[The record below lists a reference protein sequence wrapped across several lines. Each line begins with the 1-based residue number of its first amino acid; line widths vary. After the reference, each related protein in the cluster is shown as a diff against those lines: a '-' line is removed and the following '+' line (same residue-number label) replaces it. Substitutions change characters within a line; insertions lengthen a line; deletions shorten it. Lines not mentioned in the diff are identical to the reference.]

1 MPGEVLHLRK
11 PLFQHGEG
19 FLFLLSGVQ
28 RGNAG
33 ENRFNGPRLFGEV
46 DRLFEQ
52 PGGDMLPARL
62 AGAFPT
68 LQVGVLLHHTGVKIV
83 LPLRQIGPVADN
95 FFGAQAVVLCQRH
108 KDQVQMGRFF
118 IHVYHSRNDVLPAHP
133 VNEEVRRPLE
143 VGRYLLWGLAL
154 EKLRAGGNQRVHKP
168 SAVLAG
174 AASGLLDA
182 ALNEMV
188 VAAIR
193 LDDVEIV
200 LAPVVAV
207 LTGNLKWRSQT
218 AYLFIKGAIIA
229 EEMEAAPDHIDFSE
243 NQWKQIQEAQK
254 EYFEDQEIVGWF
266 FSQPQLLLKVS
277 EVMLKVH
284 MKHFGGEKVLML
296 MEPQEREDAF
306 FRYENNE
313 MVRLGGYYLYYEK
326 NPGMQTYMID
336 KNEELQPE
344 PQEKYED
351 QAVKD
356 FRKIIADKK
365 ETRKEPAAPSVFSYG
380 LTACLAIAVLTVGV
394 NFYRSYQNVKQN
406 EKESATVSSVIVEE
420 ITPSPVVG
428 TSNNEAVRQHKQY
441 RTDTIQ
447 NDAGKNKKNNE
458 KNDEENNQSTSEKEN
473 SEKKNNTSEKKISAE
488 QTDTE
493 QKSDKTEQLP
503 DVKTEKADKT
513 EQIYQQEADERKAQ
527 KRVREAVQK
536 ENSEAAGKAHESY
549 VIQPGD
555 TLFQISMDRYGSIEA
570 ISQICKLNGM
580 SADEIIYP
588 GQVIVLP

>member
-1 MPGEVLHLRK
+1 MIEVIYKDESQEGQNGEEPFGL
-11 PLFQHGEG
+11 
-19 FLFLLSGVQ
+19 
-28 RGNAG
+28 
-33 ENRFNGPRLFGEV
+33 PRN
-46 DRLFEQ
+46 
-52 PGGDMLPARL
+52 
-62 AGAFPT
+62 
-68 LQVGVLLHHTGVKIV
+68 I
-83 LPLRQIGPVADN
+83 RQIGLAAEDY
-95 FFGAQAVVLCQRH
+95 RIYME
-108 KDQVQMGRFF
+108 DY
-118 IHVYHSRNDVLPAHP
+118 VYTFL
-133 VNEEVRRPLE
+133 VR
-143 VGRYLLWGLAL
+143 LARTEDSL
-154 EKLRAGGNQRVHKP
+154 GEAKTR
-168 SAVLAG
+168 
-174 AASGLLDA
+174 
-182 ALNEMV
+182 
-188 VAAIR
+188 
-193 LDDVEIV
+193 
-200 LAPVVAV
+200 VAV

-296 MEPQEREDAF
+296 M
-306 FRYENNE
+306 
-313 MVRLGGYYLYYEK
+313 
-326 NPGMQTYMID
+326 
-336 KNEELQPE
+336 E

-458 KNDEENNQSTSEKEN
+458 ENDEENNQSTSEKEN

>member
-1 MPGEVLHLRK
+1 MIEVIYKEEQAEQDGAQETFAMPRNV
-11 PLFQHGEG
+11 
-19 FLFLLSGVQ
+19 
-28 RGNAG
+28 
-33 ENRFNGPRLFGEV
+33 
-46 DRLFEQ
+46 
-52 PGGDMLPARL
+52 
-62 AGAFPT
+62 
-68 LQVGVLLHHTGVKIV
+68 
-83 LPLRQIGPVADN
+83 RQIGLANGNYRIYVEDY
-95 FFGAQAVVLCQRH
+95 
-108 KDQVQMGRFF
+108 
-118 IHVYHSRNDVLPAHP
+118 VYTFLKRLS
-133 VNEEVRRPLE
+133 EEEGER
-143 VGRYLLWGLAL
+143 GKA
-154 EKLRAGGNQRVHKP
+154 
-168 SAVLAG
+168 
-174 AASGLLDA
+174 
-182 ALNEMV
+182 
-188 VAAIR
+188 
-193 LDDVEIV
+193 
-200 LAPVVAV
+200 AV
-207 LTGNLKWRSQT
+207 LTGEIKWT
-218 AYLFIKGAIIA
+218 ADMTCVFVKGGLAA
-229 EEMEAAPDHIDFSE
+229 DEMEATVEHIDFSE
-243 NQWKQIQEAQK
+243 EIWQKLQENK
-254 EYFEDQEIVGWF
+254 EKYFPDQEIVGWF
-266 FSQPQLLLKVS
+266 FAQHQVAVEITDLLVKAHLRY
-277 EVMLKVH
+277 
-284 MKHFGGEKVLML
+284 FGGEKILML
-296 MEPQEREDAF
+296 MEPVECDEAF
-306 FRYENNE
+306 FRYDGGT
-313 MVRLGGYYLYYEK
+313 MVKVEGYYIYYEK

-441 RTDTIQ
+441 RTDIIQ
-447 NDAGKNKKNNE
+447 NDAGKNKKNN
-458 KNDEENNQSTSEKEN
+458 EENNQSTSEKEN

>member
-1 MPGEVLHLRK
+1 MIEVIYKDESQEGRNGEEPFGL
-11 PLFQHGEG
+11 
-19 FLFLLSGVQ
+19 
-28 RGNAG
+28 
-33 ENRFNGPRLFGEV
+33 PRN
-46 DRLFEQ
+46 
-52 PGGDMLPARL
+52 
-62 AGAFPT
+62 
-68 LQVGVLLHHTGVKIV
+68 I
-83 LPLRQIGPVADN
+83 RQIGLAAEDY
-95 FFGAQAVVLCQRH
+95 RIYME
-108 KDQVQMGRFF
+108 DY
-118 IHVYHSRNDVLPAHP
+118 VYTFL
-133 VNEEVRRPLE
+133 VR
-143 VGRYLLWGLAL
+143 LARTEDSL
-154 EKLRAGGNQRVHKP
+154 GEAKTR
-168 SAVLAG
+168 
-174 AASGLLDA
+174 
-182 ALNEMV
+182 
-188 VAAIR
+188 
-193 LDDVEIV
+193 
-200 LAPVVAV
+200 VAV

-277 EVMLKVH
+277 EVMSKVH

-380 LTACLAIAVLTVGV
+380 LTACLAIAVLTVGM
-394 NFYRSYQNVKQN
+394 NFYRNYQRADRTG
-406 EKESATVSSVIVEE
+406 EESATVSSVIVEE
-420 ITPSPVVG
+420 ITPSPAIQSE
-428 TSNNEAVRQHKQY
+428 TDMSTQNN
-441 RTDTIQ
+441 TDTSE
-447 NDAGKNKKNNE
+447 NE
-458 KNDEENNQSTSEKEN
+458 KKDSGTPNNASDVSGDTAWNDPQEESRTHIRKLSGAEKQTSTVQEETKV
-473 SEKKNNTSEKKISAE
+473 
-488 QTDTE
+488 
-493 QKSDKTEQLP
+493 KSDKTEQVP
-503 DVKTEKADKT
+503 VSKTEKSDKT
-513 EQIYQQEADERKAQ
+513 EQIYQQESDERKAQ
-527 KRVREAVQK
+527 KRVREAAQK
-536 ENSEAAGKAHESY
+536 ENREAAGQIHESY

-555 TLFQISMDRYGSIEA
+555 TLYQICMNRYGNIEA
-570 ISQICKLNGM
+570 LSQLCQLNGM
-580 SADEIIYP
+580 SADETIYP

>member
-1 MPGEVLHLRK
+1 MEK
-11 PLFQHGEG
+11 Q
-19 FLFLLSGVQ
+19 
-28 RGNAG
+28 
-33 ENRFNGPRLFGEV
+33 
-46 DRLFEQ
+46 
-52 PGGDMLPARL
+52 
-62 AGAFPT
+62 FPKN
-68 LQVGVLLHHTGVKIV
+68 V
-83 LPLRQIGPVADN
+83 RQIGNVCDEPKIYVEDYVDTYLNQLRQKALDN
-95 FFGAQAVVLCQRH
+95 PAGAVLMGERHEQEGQEVVYILGAL
-108 KDQVQMGRFF
+108 QMK
-118 IHVYHSRNDVLPAHP
+118 
-133 VNEEVRRPLE
+133 ELE
-143 VGRYLLWGLAL
+143 VNGNDILIREDIWEYIEE
-154 EKLRAGGNQRVHKP
+154 EK
-168 SAVLAG
+168 
-174 AASGLLDA
+174 
-182 ALNEMV
+182 
-188 VAAIR
+188 
-193 LDDVEIV
+193 
-200 LAPVVAV
+200 
-207 LTGNLKWRSQT
+207 
-218 AYLFIKGAIIA
+218 
-229 EEMEAAPDHIDFSE
+229 
-243 NQWKQIQEAQK
+243 K
-254 EYFEDQEIVGWF
+254 EYFPSQEIVGWCLIETGH
-266 FSQPQLLLKVS
+266 PMGLNKGVS
-277 EVMLKVH
+277 RIH
-284 MKHFGGEKVLML
+284 MKHFAKDNSVFIWKDALEAEEIFYAYKYGELMQMGGH
-296 MEPQEREDAF
+296 
-306 FRYENNE
+306 YI
-313 MVRLGGYYLYYEK
+313 YYEK
-326 NPGMQTYMID
+326 NPGMQAYMID

-428 TSNNEAVRQHKQY
+428 TSNNEDVRQHKQY

-458 KNDEENNQSTSEKEN
+458 ENNQSISEKEN

>member
-1 MPGEVLHLRK
+1 MIEVNNLVKRYGNHTAVDHLSFK
-11 PLFQHGEG
+11 IEKGKIYG
-19 FLFLLSGVQ
+19 FLGPN
-28 RGNAG
+28 GAG
-33 ENRFNGPRLFGEV
+33 KSTTMNMITGYIASTEGTVKIDGHDILEEPEAAKKCIGYLP
-46 DRLFEQ
+46 EQ
-52 PGGDMLPARL
+52 PPVYFDM
-62 AGAFPT
+62 T
-68 LQVGVLLHHTGVKIV
+68 VLEYMKFVADLKKIPKDKKANMIEEVMDMVKISDMRNR
-83 LPLRQIGPVADN
+83 LIKNLSKGYRQRV
-95 FFGAQAVVLCQRH
+95 
-108 KDQVQMGRFF
+108 
-118 IHVYHSRNDVLPAHP
+118 
-133 VNEEVRRPLE
+133 
-143 VGRYLLWGLAL
+143 GLAEAIMGYPEVIIL
-154 EKLRAGGNQRVHKP
+154 DEPTVGLDPKQIIEIRTLIKELKKKHTVILSSHILSEV
-168 SAVLAG
+168 SAVCDYVLIISHGKLVASDTPENLGKLAEG
-174 AASGLLDA
+174 SNTL
-182 ALNEMV
+182 EM
-188 VAAIR
+188 
-193 LDDVEIV
+193 L
-200 LAPVVAV
+200 
-207 LTGNLKWRSQT
+207 
-218 AYLFIKGAIIA
+218 IKG
-229 EEMEAAPDHIDFSE
+229 E
-243 NQWKQIQEAQK
+243 KTQIRQ
-254 EYFEDQEIVGWF
+254 
-266 FSQPQLLLKVS
+266 
-277 EVMLKVH
+277 
-284 MKHFGGEKVLML
+284 
-296 MEPQEREDAF
+296 
-306 FRYENNE
+306 
-313 MVRLGGYYLYYEK
+313 GGYYLYYEK

-428 TSNNEAVRQHKQY
+428 TSNNEAVRRHKQY

-458 KNDEENNQSTSEKEN
+458 ENDEENNQSTSEKEN

-493 QKSDKTEQLP
+493 QKSDKTEQLS

>member
-1 MPGEVLHLRK
+1 MIEVIYKDESQEGQNGEEPFGL
-11 PLFQHGEG
+11 
-19 FLFLLSGVQ
+19 
-28 RGNAG
+28 
-33 ENRFNGPRLFGEV
+33 PRN
-46 DRLFEQ
+46 
-52 PGGDMLPARL
+52 
-62 AGAFPT
+62 
-68 LQVGVLLHHTGVKIV
+68 I
-83 LPLRQIGPVADN
+83 RQIGLAAEDY
-95 FFGAQAVVLCQRH
+95 RIYME
-108 KDQVQMGRFF
+108 DY
-118 IHVYHSRNDVLPAHP
+118 VYTFLVRLARTEDSLG
-133 VNEEVRRPLE
+133 EVKTR
-143 VGRYLLWGLAL
+143 
-154 EKLRAGGNQRVHKP
+154 
-168 SAVLAG
+168 
-174 AASGLLDA
+174 
-182 ALNEMV
+182 
-188 VAAIR
+188 
-193 LDDVEIV
+193 
-200 LAPVVAV
+200 VAV

-277 EVMLKVH
+277 EVMSKVH

-380 LTACLAIAVLTVGV
+380 LTACLAIAVLTVGM
-394 NFYRSYQNVKQN
+394 NFYRNYQRADRTG
-406 EKESATVSSVIVEE
+406 EESATVSSVIVEE
-420 ITPSPVVG
+420 ITPSPAIQSETDMSTQNNTDTSENEKKDSG
-428 TSNNEAVRQHKQY
+428 TPNNASDVSGDTAWNDPQEES
-441 RTDTIQ
+441 RTDIRKLSG
-447 NDAGKNKKNNE
+447 AE
-458 KNDEENNQSTSEKEN
+458 KQTSTVQEETKV
-473 SEKKNNTSEKKISAE
+473 
-488 QTDTE
+488 
-493 QKSDKTEQLP
+493 KSDKTEQLP

>member
-1 MPGEVLHLRK
+1 MIEVIYKDESQEGQNGEEPFGL
-11 PLFQHGEG
+11 
-19 FLFLLSGVQ
+19 
-28 RGNAG
+28 
-33 ENRFNGPRLFGEV
+33 PRN
-46 DRLFEQ
+46 
-52 PGGDMLPARL
+52 
-62 AGAFPT
+62 
-68 LQVGVLLHHTGVKIV
+68 I
-83 LPLRQIGPVADN
+83 RQIGLAAEDY
-95 FFGAQAVVLCQRH
+95 RIYME
-108 KDQVQMGRFF
+108 DY
-118 IHVYHSRNDVLPAHP
+118 VYTFL
-133 VNEEVRRPLE
+133 VR
-143 VGRYLLWGLAL
+143 LARTEDSL
-154 EKLRAGGNQRVHKP
+154 GEAKTR
-168 SAVLAG
+168 
-174 AASGLLDA
+174 
-182 ALNEMV
+182 
-188 VAAIR
+188 
-193 LDDVEIV
+193 
-200 LAPVVAV
+200 VAV

-277 EVMLKVH
+277 EVMSKVH

-441 RTDTIQ
+441 RTDIIQ
-447 NDAGKNKKNNE
+447 NDAGKNKKNNLAITYSPLYSSHKSSYQLLLDVANNVGKGWIE
-458 KNDEENNQSTSEKEN
+458 PKIPFTIKFAPFKAKSLGLPFLELGDYVTFDVDKWSSDADGNPVITRQNVQSIIFNKTMSGINALSDEYEAKND
-473 SEKKNNTSEKKISAE
+473 
-488 QTDTE
+488 
-493 QKSDKTEQLP
+493 
-503 DVKTEKADKT
+503 
-513 EQIYQQEADERKAQ
+513 
-527 KRVREAVQK
+527 
-536 ENSEAAGKAHESY
+536 
-549 VIQPGD
+549 
-555 TLFQISMDRYGSIEA
+555 
-570 ISQICKLNGM
+570 
-580 SADEIIYP
+580 
-588 GQVIVLP
+588 

>member
-1 MPGEVLHLRK
+1 MYT
-11 PLFQHGEG
+11 
-19 FLFLLSGVQ
+19 FLV
-28 RGNAG
+28 
-33 ENRFNGPRLFGEV
+33 
-46 DRLFEQ
+46 
-52 PGGDMLPARL
+52 RL
-62 AGAFPT
+62 ARTEDSLGEAKT
-68 LQVGVLLHHTGVKIV
+68 
-83 LPLRQIGPVADN
+83 R
-95 FFGAQAVVLCQRH
+95 
-108 KDQVQMGRFF
+108 
-118 IHVYHSRNDVLPAHP
+118 
-133 VNEEVRRPLE
+133 
-143 VGRYLLWGLAL
+143 
-154 EKLRAGGNQRVHKP
+154 
-168 SAVLAG
+168 
-174 AASGLLDA
+174 
-182 ALNEMV
+182 
-188 VAAIR
+188 
-193 LDDVEIV
+193 
-200 LAPVVAV
+200 VAV

-428 TSNNEAVRQHKQY
+428 TRTMKLSGSINNTGQILYKMMQGRIKRIMKRMMKRIIKAPVK
-441 RTDTIQ
+441 
-447 NDAGKNKKNNE
+447 
-458 KNDEENNQSTSEKEN
+458 KEN
-473 SEKKNNTSEKKISAE
+473 SEKKKQYFREKK
-488 QTDTE
+488 
-493 QKSDKTEQLP
+493 
-503 DVKTEKADKT
+503 
-513 EQIYQQEADERKAQ
+513 YQQSRQIQNKNRTKQ
-527 KRVREAVQK
+527 
-536 ENSEAAGKAHESY
+536 NS
-549 VIQPGD
+549 
-555 TLFQISMDRYGSIEA
+555 FRM
-570 ISQICKLNGM
+570 
-580 SADEIIYP
+580 
-588 GQVIVLP
+588 